1 MNLEFI
7 FKIIDK
13 KEWQDAKKAESY
25 LKSTGIGDTVYFGPE
40 PEFFVFDSVNW
51 KKGISKDL
59 KNDNGD
65 YVIINITDVLPA
77 GVMQLSDVKGK
88 VISDYQKYL
97 DDQWISFLR
106 KKYNYSVNKDLLYT
120 FITLVYK
127 IDIS

>member
-1 MNLEFI
+1 M
-7 FKIIDK
+7 
-13 KEWQDAKKAESY
+13 
-25 LKSTGIGDTVYFGPE
+25 
-40 PEFFVFDSVNW
+40 
-51 KKGISKDL
+51 

-120 FITLVYK
+120 LIK
-127 IDIS
+127 